1 MFDKAGPWTRP
12 WLLPPTP
19 VLLCGHPMGFADW
32 TSANLFELLHNF
44 KSTDPLFFFL
54 GIVDPF
60 VPPCGH
66 PILKLLIA
74 LTTQWYPSVAGDTM
88 GMGHLSHAHTH
99 SFTAIPFSTSRLPR
113 HARHLAAPG
122 PDDRLPRGDGPPPA
136 GLRARLLQRQ
146 RGRLHRH
153 AHPRRGR
160 RLQHEVGLSSAIL
173 RS

>member
-1 MFDKAGPWTRP
+1 
-12 WLLPPTP
+12 
-19 VLLCGHPMGFADW
+19 
-32 TSANLFELLHNF
+32 
-44 KSTDPLFFFL
+44 
-54 GIVDPF
+54 
-60 VPPCGH
+60 
-66 PILKLLIA
+66 
-74 LTTQWYPSVAGDTM
+74 M

-99 SFTAIPFSTSRLPR
+99 SFAAIPFSRLPR

-153 AHPRRGR
+153 AHLRRGR
-160 RLQHEVGLSSAIL
+160 RLQHKVGLSSAIL